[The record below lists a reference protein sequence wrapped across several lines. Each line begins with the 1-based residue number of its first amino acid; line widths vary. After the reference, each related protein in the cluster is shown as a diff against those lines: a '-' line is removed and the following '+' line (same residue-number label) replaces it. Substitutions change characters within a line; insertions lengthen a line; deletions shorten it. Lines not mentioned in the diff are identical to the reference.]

1 MGNNIFK
8 DKILLITGGTGS
20 FGIAVLRRFLKTD
33 IKEIRIFSR
42 DELKQDDMRRHY
54 NNDKLKFYIGDV
66 RDINSID
73 DSMRGVDYV
82 FHAAAL
88 KQVPSCEFY
97 PMQAVKTNVIG
108 TENVLNS
115 AIRFGVEKVICLS
128 TDKAVYPINAMGISK
143 AMMER
148 VIVAKGR
155 NVKDTMIACTRYGN
169 VMASRGSV
177 IPLFI
182 EQIKNGLPMTITDPN
197 MTRFMMSL
205 DQAVDLVLFAF
216 ENGES
221 GDTFVQKAPAASVSL
236 LAHTLK
242 NLLGKSE
249 SEVKIIGTRHGEKLY
264 ETLLTK
270 EEMVKAIDMN
280 DYYRIPADTRDLNYS
295 MYVDDGEE
303 IITQAH
309 EYHSHNTHQ
318 LTEDELRQLLLNV
331 HEIQDE
337 LNQFGVN

>member
-1 MGNNIFK
+1 MFK

-20 FGIAVLRRFLKTD
+20 FGGTVLKRFLATD

-42 DELKQDDMRRHY
+42 DELKQDDMRKFY

-66 RDINSID
+66 RDKNSID
-73 DSMRGVDYV
+73 DAMRGVDYV

-97 PMQAVKTNVIG
+97 PMQAVKTNIVG
-108 TENVLNS
+108 TENLLNS
-115 AIRFGVEKVICLS
+115 AIAAGVKKVIALS

-182 EQIKNGLPMTITDPN
+182 DQVGNGRPITITDPN

-205 DQAVDLVLFAF
+205 DDAVDLVLFAF
-216 ENGES
+216 ENGQS
-221 GDTFVQKAPAASVSL
+221 GDIFVQKSPAATVGL
-236 LAHTLK
+236 LAHTMRK
-242 NLLGKSE
+242 ILGMLDHEIKT
-249 SEVKIIGTRHGEKLY
+249 IGTRHGEKLY

-270 EEMVKAIDMN
+270 EEMVKAIDMEK
-280 DYYRIPADTRDLNYS
+280 YYRIPADTRDLNYS
-295 MYVDDGEE
+295 KFFEEGEE
-303 IITQAH
+303 VVTEAG
-309 EYHSHNTHQ
+309 EYHSHNTHRLNEKE
-318 LTEDELRQLLLNV
+318 LTELLLDLK
-331 HEIQDE
+331 EIQNYLKE
-337 LNQFGVN
+337 F